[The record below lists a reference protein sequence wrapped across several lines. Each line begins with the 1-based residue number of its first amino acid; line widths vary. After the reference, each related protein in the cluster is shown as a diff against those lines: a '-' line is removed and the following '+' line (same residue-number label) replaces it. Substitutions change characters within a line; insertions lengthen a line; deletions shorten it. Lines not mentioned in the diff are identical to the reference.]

1 MGFFNEKL
9 LHLLALQLVSG
20 APANGAGSLST
31 LHSFDAS
38 IQAALFINMAIR
50 SIETAPLGYA
60 RLGGALYLVIIL
72 FGAFAEGFISSK
84 LIVGGNAAATAHH
97 ILGSPMLWQIGVVGN
112 VLVVLCAVPLMWI
125 EYLLLRPVSKSLV
138 LLALFLNL
146 VSLAVEAVSKV
157 FLLLVL
163 PMLESAQYQQAFG
176 PRQVPMLANLALK
189 AHDISF
195 NIALLFFGFTC
206 LVNGY
211 LIFKSGYFPKV
222 LGILMQVAGVC
233 YLVAC
238 WAALFAP
245 VLAGKI
251 LPAALLPCL
260 VGELSLCLWLLVK
273 GVDRVQWQARMSLS
287 AEH

>member
-1 MGFFNEKL
+1 M
-9 LHLLALQLVSG
+9 AVR
-20 APANGAGSLST
+20 
-31 LHSFDAS
+31 SF
-38 IQAALFINMAIR
+38 
-50 SIETAPLGYA
+50 ETAPLGYA

-72 FGAFAEGFISSK
+72 GGAFAEGFITNK
-84 LIVGGNAAATAHH
+84 LIVGGDAAATAHH
-97 ILGSPMLWQIGVVGN
+97 ILASPMLWQVGVAGN

-138 LLALFLNL
+138 LLAVFFNL

-163 PMLESAQYQQAFG
+163 PTLQSAQYEQAFG
-176 PRQVPMLANLALK
+176 PQPVPMLANLALK
-189 AHDISF
+189 LHDISF
-195 NIALLFFGFTC
+195 NIALLFFGCTC

-211 LIFKSGYFPKV
+211 LIFKSGYFPKG
-222 LGILMQVAGVC
+222 LGVLMQVAGAC

-245 VLAGKI
+245 ALANKI

-260 VGELSLCLWLLVK
+260 VGELSWCLWMLVK
-273 GVDRVQWQARMSLS
+273 GVDSAKWQVRVSENQ
-287 AEH
+287 EI